1 MKFADAVKCPAF
13 TKIQGYCIVERASSF
28 GICTATPGCKYVL
41 TTTDAEWNAVFP
53 NAVLLGKD
61 PLTYHSQWTSC
72 ELPTTTGL
80 EIADKGIA
88 ETGNE
93 GDAETFGQGMPKLTN
108 ERIPSEAA
116 TVRIRKGGSERE
128 SRFAQKLQ
136 RKDMMGAMHEVSV
149 PGKCGVFSKCILDD
163 SVDCRRC

>member
-72 ELPTTTGL
+72 ELPTTTGQ

-93 GDAETFGQGMPKLTN
+93 GDAEMFGQRMLKLIN
-108 ERIPSEAA
+108 ERTKFEEANASIPEA
-116 TVRIRKGGSERE
+116 VSGGD
-128 SRFAQKLQ
+128 SR
-136 RKDMMGAMHEVSV
+136 
-149 PGKCGVFSKCILDD
+149 
-163 SVDCRRC
+163 